1 MVAKVE
7 GERRWNRRILRNTKY
22 AEGDED
28 FLTAD
33 FSDDTDTES
42 LNRRSNREIYEI
54 GEGGGGKT
62 LEPQNTQN

>member
-1 MVAKVE
+1 ME
-7 GERRWNRRILRNTKY
+7 DDRWRDVWSRKGN
-22 AEGDED
+22 ED